1 MMAPAW
7 KTLNPEPGAQT
18 CGEAGIR
25 VRPRTAGGR
34 DAMLRAAAE
43 AAVDAAMEQS
53 GAQLGGM
60 PPAAF
65 ITGLAGDLGV
75 SPSQQR
81 NQEHPF
87 DHVPSE
93 RRHYSRAYVGWN
105 AIPASPVML
114 WCCWDASPPMA

>member
-1 MMAPAW
+1 MR
-7 KTLNPEPGAQT
+7 GAQT

-34 DAMLRAAAE
+34 DAMLRTAAE

-75 SPSQQR
+75 SL
-81 NQEHPF
+81 
-87 DHVPSE
+87 
-93 RRHYSRAYVGWN
+93 
-105 AIPASPVML
+105 PAAAHACAPCITSHAEG
-114 WCCWDASPPMA
+114 ASVCFPTSGMG